1 MSVGASEFPGLSVT
15 PEMELARATAAS
27 GVDLQAVETS
37 LLYIRAAGATLTL
50 FDRVFRRHG
59 VSIGKFN
66 MLLTIAAFSLPNAGH
81 AFPKPAQIA
90 HRLGVRR
97 PTVTGLLD
105 NLEKDGLVERSPHAT
120 DGRALRVELT
130 KKGRRLLDKLLPEY
144 WALTESMA
152 GSLSHAERKG
162 LLRGVEKVY
171 ELLPA
176 LLGDDVEH

>member
-120 DGRALRVELT
+120 DGRAL
-130 KKGRRLLDKLLPEY
+130 LPEY